1 MNLKVTFGV
10 IPCPGCGELMMHHD
24 FASTGLSLA
33 KCEGCRKEWEIK
45 KDLSGKAI
53 EIKPKMIN

>member
-1 MNLKVTFGV
+1 MSLKVAFGAV
-10 IPCPGCGELMMHHD
+10 PCPHCGELMMHHD

-33 KCEGCRKEWEIK
+33 KCEGCRKEWEIR
-45 KDLSGKAI
+45 KDSNGNTI